1 MSNTLTILVSMS
13 AASVFSLVIGL
24 IGAQYTKRQ
33 EISYFEGIPFV
44 VNAHRGGPIAAAVG
58 FAAVVA
64 VAAASDL
71 RLLTMLIPAVLT
83 GAIGFWGTTALVNLF
98 KSER

>member
-1 MSNTLTILVSMS
+1 MSNALTILVLMS
-13 AASVFSLVIGL
+13 AASVLSLVIGL

-33 EISYFEGIPFV
+33 QIGYFEGIPFV
-44 VNAHRGGPIAAAVG
+44 VNAHRGGPIAATAG
-58 FAAVVA
+58 FTAVVV

-71 RLLTMLIPAVLT
+71 RLLVVLIPAILT